1 LLPPAGSVAPANA
14 GKRFAIICH
23 GTCACR
29 LRAGPT
35 ADIRQHQGENVE
47 LVLSILNMFLTVM
60 LFAIIIRAVLSWF
73 DPRGSNPVSRA
84 LIEFTEPIIA
94 PIRSIMPRMGMID
107 LSPMIAVFIII
118 MLQRMIQTAANT

>member
-1 LLPPAGSVAPANA
+1 
-14 GKRFAIICH
+14 
-23 GTCACR
+23 
-29 LRAGPT
+29 
-35 ADIRQHQGENVE
+35 VE

-60 LFAIIIRAVLSWF
+60 LFAIIIRAILSWF

-94 PIRSIMPRMGMID
+94 PIRSVMPRMGMID